1 MVVFKLTDEA
11 GQQLLRKIQYTTT
24 INTPVTI
31 IIEPLTLLVLVE
43 SQQQDTDINTFSVAY
58 MNRIRCQTL

>member
-11 GQQLLRKIQYTTT
+11 GHQLLRKIQYTTT